1 MSDAAQDAPA
11 AAAGTLGGVPLA
23 LSWALR
29 ALHTRGGQWV
39 ASALYVALATLMAGI
54 DTWPVVAV
62 GAAVTFLC
70 MISERHSHC
79 KPIHPPPPPPPST
92 CSLPACH
99 TSFVTPQVCH
109 APSLARANFATRQ
122 FCHIP
127 NLSRAPD
134 SRKCHTR

>member
-79 KPIHPPPPPPPST
+79 KPIHPRPPPP
-92 CSLPACH
+92 LH
-99 TSFVTPQVCH
+99 
-109 APSLARANFATRQ
+109 L
-122 FCHIP
+122 
-127 NLSRAPD
+127 
-134 SRKCHTR
+134 